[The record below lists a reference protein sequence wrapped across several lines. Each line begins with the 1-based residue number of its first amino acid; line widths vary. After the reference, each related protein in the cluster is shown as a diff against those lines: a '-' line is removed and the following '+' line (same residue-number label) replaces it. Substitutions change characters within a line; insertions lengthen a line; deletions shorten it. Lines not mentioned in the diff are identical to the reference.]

1 MREQKNFTL
10 IELLVSIACKTGV
23 LPFCCLK
30 KITGKIPYYACKASA
45 SCPNGVLHIFR
56 RKMLHTAKP
65 CFIQSA
71 FTLIELLVSSTLSSL
86 HFFAQKF
93 FHTAGHDL
101 SSKSIPLFLKEKGGA
116 GERENFF
123 SREKKFSL
131 SPAHS
136 FTLIELLVVIAI
148 IAILAAILLP
158 ALNSARDRGQSAN
171 CLNNQ
176 KQLAL
181 AFTQYRS
188 DFDGYCFTVYVGLKP
203 NCYWS
208 LYFNE
213 TLSIPTG
220 TFQCS
225 ASEPVNFNSASNF
238 QLTSY
243 GYNYYHLGSSH
254 YYGGDGNLPAKE
266 SAIKAP
272 TSTIAFVE
280 SGSLTG
286 NPIFAYG
293 RYAVNSF
300 YRDSNGGIGGGAV
313 ARHSNNIMIS
323 WFDGHASAIKCVTWN
338 NPYSELGSVESTTQV
353 GSAANFWDRSNK
365 R

>member
-1 MREQKNFTL
+1 MREQKN
-10 IELLVSIACKTGV
+10 
-23 LPFCCLK
+23 
-30 KITGKIPYYACKASA
+30 
-45 SCPNGVLHIFR
+45 
-56 RKMLHTAKP
+56 
-65 CFIQSA
+65 
-71 FTLIELLVSSTLSSL
+71 
-86 HFFAQKF
+86 
-93 FHTAGHDL
+93 
-101 SSKSIPLFLKEKGGA
+101 
-116 GERENFF
+116 
-123 SREKKFSL
+123 
-131 SPAHS
+131 

-213 TLSIPTG
+213 THSIPTG

-338 NPYSELGSVESTTQV
+338 NPYGELGSVESTTQV